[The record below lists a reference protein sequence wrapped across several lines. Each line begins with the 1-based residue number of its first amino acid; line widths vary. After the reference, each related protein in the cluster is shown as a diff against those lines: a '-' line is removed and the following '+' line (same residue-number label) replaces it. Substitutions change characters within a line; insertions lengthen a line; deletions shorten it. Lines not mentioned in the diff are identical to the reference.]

1 MAKREKFGAGRLPG
15 TGLGSLSDAKIRKS
29 ASADDI
35 VCGIIKA
42 STGCDGVITGL
53 KNAATRPQA
62 LREVKSLLRES
73 GNL

>member
-1 MAKREKFGAGRLPG
+1 
-15 TGLGSLSDAKIRKS
+15 
-29 ASADDI
+29 
-35 VCGIIKA
+35 
-42 STGCDGVITGL
+42 VITGL